1 MKNILI
7 SLTLICV
14 LLFTSA
20 TAENKTRFTGCE
32 MASTYAEL
40 AFMTFKKAYQS
51 TSIENAKPLLK
62 DGVAK
67 AAEASAYAIIPSCNC
82 ANAKNYALNAVTFG
96 NKALKESDLEGMKKW
111 AKKAMDMSL
120 DVLTA
125 TPNCK

>member
-1 MKNILI
+1 MKRILI
-7 SLTLICV
+7 SLMLISA

-20 TAENKTRFTGCE
+20 SAEKKPEFTGCE

-67 AAEASAYAIIPSCNC
+67 ATEASAYALIPSCNC

-96 NKALKESDLEGMKKW
+96 NKALKESDLQGMKKW